1 MKVVEFKGGLGNQ
14 MFQYAF
20 YRALLNRGEKVKA
33 DIRSY
38 TRHKQHNGY
47 ELQKIFGIELDLAS
61 AQECVANGFPKFYFA
76 DRVLRKLGLNIN
88 NKHYINIEGV
98 QALQYLPQL
107 LIDLPQDCYLAG
119 YWQCEKWFSD
129 VQGEVRSSFKFNESN
144 LNDTN
149 KALLDNIRRTNSVSL
164 HVRRG
169 DYNNIPATQNICT
182 LAGYYTPAINFLQE
196 RERDLQF
203 FVFSDD
209 VDWCKANL
217 SLDNCCFVDNNSGD
231 ASYRDMQLMSCCKHN
246 IIANSTFSWWGAWLN
261 NNPHKLVVA
270 PSRFFNTGAEEHILP
285 AGWIKIGGQEGGNDN
300 V

>member
-88 NKHYINIEGV
+88 NEHYINIEGV

-107 LIDLPQDCYLAG
+107 LIDMPQDCYLAG

-144 LNDTN
+144 LDGAN

-261 NNPHKLVVA
+261 DNPHKLVIA
-270 PSRFFNTGAEEHILP
+270 PSHFFNTGAEEHILP
-285 AGWIKIGGQEGGNDN
+285 ARWIRIGGQEGGNDN